1 MDNPN
6 FSNFSPGKR
15 PFNGEMHNSAL
26 EKPVDIL
33 KRRKFSDVPRSLDE
47 INRKTE
53 ITFQQ
58 PFSAPI
64 LHSVPPSILPIIY
77 PPFQTQDFFTDV
89 TTDITDPNIAKQ
101 IKGILQNFPPPIP
114 PYLSN
119 EMAPPQGGM
128 MIPFIYPPPPVIK
141 SEVPRSG
148 QKDDTTIMHSPTTDE
163 KYVEM
168 PPLPFPPPNYMPYPL
183 ISDQSSLTPAEVFAS
198 FLEALQKLP
207 RIDMV
212 LASAAGS
219 LFDLRIQ
226 AKEEGFTYE
235 KYEILKTKKLE
246 ALKNKRKF
254 GISTKESEEEE
265 EELDSDDFEDY
276 MEYAS
281 NIDVTDVFDS
291 YSKLKFADT
300 FESDCGYP
308 PNYLKITPN
317 VSDIKNPSEKY
328 VKSEKMNDEYSLNPS
343 VEFKEMLP
351 LISNKVLLHSNKDI
365 SSANGINKEKRRKE
379 LEISVDEL
387 SDYESK
393 HRHDIYTTKKKKLL
407 ERLQNLKDSKIQFLG
422 SDDQLKD
429 EQLLN
434 YKKLLE
440 ERRDEELV
448 RLKINFNYQYL
459 KNLLIFYQ
467 ESNKV
472 YKNVNALVL
481 NKLMKLKNFF
491 EFQKNLFED
500 AIKNGDSKDGIFDIK
515 SKDSTKLFNGIS
527 ERDFH
532 TEIKQIMNSTKR
544 ETDKVKHSGSN
555 APFVHDFMP
564 LISADEFSIITGDL
578 PNKSKKMKDS
588 SKSATSK
595 AFDSIKHHIF
605 QSSLYD
611 PITSGSDTNN
621 ASESTTGTPS
631 KRRGRRSG
639 NNPGDKLIDD
649 SDRSSSKYTESLL
662 LAKIM
667 KHFTGPQGVN
677 SDELTDDLEIMGV
690 KTRWPIQYTK

>member
-1 MDNPN
+1 MDNP
-6 FSNFSPGKR
+6 NFSPGKR
-15 PFNGEMHNSAL
+15 PFNGEMHSSTL
-26 EKPVDIL
+26 EQPVDVL
-33 KRRKFSDVPRSLDE
+33 KRRKYSNVPRSLDE

-53 ITFQQ
+53 ISFQQ

-77 PPFQTQDFFTDV
+77 PPLKTQDFFTDV
-89 TTDITDPNIAKQ
+89 TTDVTDPNISKQ

-128 MIPFIYPPPPVIK
+128 MIPFIYPPPPVITNEIPVVGPIK
-141 SEVPRSG
+141 ADAGMP
-148 QKDDTTIMHSPTTDE
+148 ISPTTDE

-183 ISDQSSLTPAEVFAS
+183 ISDQSSLTPNEVFAS
-198 FLEALQKLP
+198 FLDALQKLP

-226 AKEEGFTYE
+226 ADEEGFTYE
-235 KYEILKTKKLE
+235 QYEIMKSKKLE
-246 ALKNKRKF
+246 ALKKKKKL
-254 GISTKESEEEE
+254 GISSKESESEDEEF
-265 EELDSDDFEDY
+265 DSDDLEDY

-281 NIDVTDVFDS
+281 NVDVTDAFDS
-291 YSKLKFADT
+291 YAKLVNYSKT
-300 FESDCGYP
+300 FELHDSYP
-308 PNYLKITPN
+308 PEYLKITPN
-317 VSDIKNPSEKY
+317 VSDIKSKRKKH
-328 VKSEKMNDEYSLNPS
+328 VKTEKMDDEYVLDPLTQFTEMQSLN
-343 VEFKEMLP
+343 
-351 LISNKVLLHSNKDI
+351 SNKIMSHSNKDI

-379 LEISVDEL
+379 LEMSVDEL
-387 SDYESK
+387 SEFKSNHK
-393 HRHDIYTTKKKKLL
+393 HDIYITKKKKLL

-422 SDDQLKD
+422 SDDHLKD
-429 EQLLN
+429 EELFN

-491 EFQKNLFED
+491 EFQKNIFED
-500 AIKNGDSKDGIFDIK
+500 AIKNGDSKDGIFDVK
-515 SKDSTKLFNGIS
+515 SKESTKLFNGIS
-527 ERDFH
+527 ERDFN
-532 TEIKQIMNSTKR
+532 TEIKQIMNSTRR
-544 ETDKVKHSGSN
+544 ENEKTRQSGNN
-555 APFVHDFMP
+555 APVVHDYMP
-564 LISADEFSIITGDL
+564 LISANEFNIITGDL
-578 PNKSKKMKDS
+578 PSKSKQSKDS

-595 AFDSIKHHIF
+595 AFDNIKHHIF

-631 KRRGRRSG
+631 KRRGRRGG

-649 SDRSSSKYTESLL
+649 SDKSSSKYTESLL

-667 KHFTGPQGVN
+667 KHFTGPQGAN
-677 SDELTDDLEIMGV
+677 PDELTNDLEIMGV

>member
-1 MDNPN
+1 MDNP
-6 FSNFSPGKR
+6 NFSPGKR
-15 PFNGEMHNSAL
+15 PFNGEMHSSAL
-26 EKPVDIL
+26 DQPVDIL
-33 KRRKFSDVPRSLDE
+33 KRRKHSDVPRSLDE

-53 ITFQQ
+53 ISFQQ

-89 TTDITDPNIAKQ
+89 TSDITDPNIAKQ

-128 MIPFIYPPPPVIK
+128 MIPFIYPPPPVIR
-141 SEVPRSG
+141 SEVPRDG
-148 QKDDTTIMHSPTTDE
+148 QKADATAMHSPTTDE
-163 KYVEM
+163 EYVEM

-235 KYEILKTKKLE
+235 KYEILKSKKLE
-246 ALKNKRKF
+246 ALKNKRL
-254 GISTKESEEEE
+254 GLSTRESEEE

-281 NIDVTDVFDS
+281 NIDVTDAFDS
-291 YSKLKFADT
+291 YAKLNFADT
-300 FESDCGYP
+300 FESDCGCP
-308 PNYLKITPN
+308 PSYLKITPN
-317 VSDIKNPSEKY
+317 VSDIKNPSEKHI
-328 VKSEKMNDEYSLNPS
+328 KTEKMNDEYFLDPS
-343 VEFKEMLP
+343 AEFEEMQP
-351 LISNKVLLHSNKDI
+351 LSSNKVLSHSNKDI

-379 LEISVDEL
+379 LETSVNEL
-387 SDYESK
+387 SEFESK
-393 HRHDIYTTKKKKLL
+393 HKHDIYITKKKKLL
-407 ERLQNLKDSKIQFLG
+407 ERLQNLKDSRIQFLG

-481 NKLMKLKNFF
+481 NKLKKLKNFF

-500 AIKNGDSKDGIFDIK
+500 AIKNGDSKDGIFDVK
-515 SKDSTKLFNGIS
+515 SKESSKLFNGIS
-527 ERDFH
+527 EKDFH
-532 TEIKQIMNSTKR
+532 AGVKQIMNSTRR
-544 ETDKVKHSGSN
+544 ETDKSKHSGST
-555 APFVHDFMP
+555 APVVHDFMP
-564 LISADEFSIITGDL
+564 LISADEFNIITGDF
-578 PNKSKKMKDS
+578 PNKSKQSKDS

-631 KRRGRRSG
+631 KRRGRRGG
-639 NNPGDKLIDD
+639 NTPGDKLIDD
-649 SDRSSSKYTESLL
+649 SDKSSSKYTESLL

-667 KHFTGPQGVN
+667 KHFIGPQGAN
-677 SDELTDDLEIMGV
+677 PDELTDDLEIMGV
-690 KTRWPIQYTK
+690 KTRWPVQYTK

>member
-1 MDNPN
+1 MDNP
-6 FSNFSPGKR
+6 NFSPGKR
-15 PFNGEMHNSAL
+15 PFNGEMHSSTL
-26 EKPVDIL
+26 EQPVDVL
-33 KRRKFSDVPRSLDE
+33 KRRKYSNVPRSLDE

-53 ITFQQ
+53 ISFQQ

-77 PPFQTQDFFTDV
+77 PPLQTQDFFTDV
-89 TTDITDPNIAKQ
+89 TTDVTDPNISKQ

-114 PYLSN
+114 PYLSK

-128 MIPFIYPPPPVIK
+128 MIPFIYPPPPVIT
-141 SEVPRSG
+141 SETPVVGPIKADAG
-148 QKDDTTIMHSPTTDE
+148 IPISPTTDE

-183 ISDQSSLTPAEVFAS
+183 ISDQSSLTPNEVFAS

-226 AKEEGFTYE
+226 ADEEGFTYE
-235 KYEILKTKKLE
+235 QYEIMKSKKLE
-246 ALKNKRKF
+246 ALKNKKKL
-254 GISTKESEEEE
+254 GISTKESESEDEEF
-265 EELDSDDFEDY
+265 DSDDLEDY

-281 NIDVTDVFDS
+281 NVDVTDAFDS
-291 YSKLKFADT
+291 YAKLVNYAKT
-300 FESDCGYP
+300 FELDNSYP
-308 PNYLKITPN
+308 PEYLKVTPN
-317 VSDIKNPSEKY
+317 TSDIKSKRNKH
-328 VKSEKMNDEYSLNPS
+328 VKTEKMDDEYVLDPLTQ
-343 VEFKEMLP
+343 FKEMQP
-351 LISNKVLLHSNKDI
+351 LNSNKIMSHSNKDI

-379 LEISVDEL
+379 LEMSVNEL
-387 SDYESK
+387 SEFESNHK
-393 HRHDIYTTKKKKLL
+393 HDIYITKKKKLL
-407 ERLQNLKDSKIQFLG
+407 DRLQNLKDSKIQFLG

-429 EQLLN
+429 EELLN

-491 EFQKNLFED
+491 EFQKNIFED
-500 AIKNGDSKDGIFDIK
+500 AIKNGDSKDGLFDVK
-515 SKDSTKLFNGIS
+515 SKESTKLFNGIS
-527 ERDFH
+527 ERDFN
-532 TEIKQIMNSTKR
+532 TEVKQIMNSTRR
-544 ETDKVKHSGSN
+544 ENEKTRQSGNN
-555 APFVHDFMP
+555 APVVHDYMP
-564 LISADEFSIITGDL
+564 LISANEFNIITGDL
-578 PNKSKKMKDS
+578 PSKSKQSKDS

-595 AFDSIKHHIF
+595 AFDNIKHHIF

-631 KRRGRRSG
+631 KRRGRRGG

-649 SDRSSSKYTESLL
+649 SDKSSSKYTESLL

-667 KHFTGPQGVN
+667 KHFTGPQGAN
-677 SDELTDDLEIMGV
+677 PDELTDDLEIMGV